1 MPGYVP
7 FNYEQIN
14 IEAGTYNPS
23 PVKAYNNRS
32 FAFWARSLF
41 QRALSVVEINLPD
54 DWSGTIYDFF
64 CYCLFK
70 WGYLPV
76 FELDELGKVFQPGS
90 LGGYNF
96 WYAPTFSVI
105 SNPVLK
111 GKSLKLAIGD
121 SKVDNADG
129 VCEVLKLTPDYYGI
143 WDIIEYYAAKLS
155 TLDNAIDM
163 SLINNKFAFFL
174 GAKNKGMG
182 EALKKMLDKINKG
195 EPAVIYDSKMADDP
209 TSKDVPWQFWDR
221 DLRKS
226 YLTTEQ
232 LADFKTLLHNFDTE
246 IGIPTLPIEKK
257 ERMIDA
263 EARST
268 DQDALSRSD
277 VWIKTFNESAKAVNE
292 RYGLNISM
300 RRKEVKT
307 DGNIESDRTI
317 QL

>member
-1 MPGYVP
+1 MKDVTWEL
-7 FNYEQIN
+7 FTQKKQLKKKLRQLKQI
-14 IEAGTYNPS
+14 
-23 PVKAYNNRS
+23 
-32 FAFWARSLF
+32 
-41 QRALSVVEINLPD
+41 
-54 DWSGTIYDFF
+54 
-64 CYCLFK
+64 
-70 WGYLPV
+70 
-76 FELDELGKVFQPGS
+76 
-90 LGGYNF
+90 
-96 WYAPTFSVI
+96 
-105 SNPVLK
+105 LK
-111 GKSLKLAIGD
+111 NSLKLAIGD

-232 LADFKTLLHNFDTE
+232 LADFKTLLHLYDTE

-257 ERMIDA
+257 ERMID
-263 EARST
+263 
-268 DQDALSRSD
+268 
-277 VWIKTFNESAKAVNE
+277 
-292 RYGLNISM
+292 YG
-300 RRKEVKT
+300 
-307 DGNIESDRTI
+307 
-317 QL
+317 

>member
-14 IEAGTYNPS
+14 IAAGTYNPS

-41 QRALSVVEINLPD
+41 QRALSVVEIDLPD

-76 FELDELGKVFQPGS
+76 FELDKLGKVFQPGD

-121 SKVDNADG
+121 SKVENADG

-174 GAKNKGMG
+174 GAKNKGMC

-195 EPAVIYDSKMADDP
+195 EPAVIYDSKMVDDP

-277 VWIKTFNESAKAVNE
+277 VWIKTFNESAKAVNA
-292 RYGLNISM
+292 RYGLNIAM

-307 DGNIESDRTI
+307 DGNNELDRTV
-317 QL
+317 

>member
-14 IEAGTYNPS
+14 IAAGTYNPS

-41 QRALSVVEINLPD
+41 QRALSVVEIDLPD

-96 WYAPTFSVI
+96 WYAPTFATI
-105 SNPVLK
+105 SNPALK

-121 SKVDNADG
+121 SKVDSADG

-182 EALKKMLDKINKG
+182 EALKKMLDKINEG
-195 EPAVIYDSKMADDP
+195 VPAVIYDSKMADDP

-277 VWIKTFNESAKAVNE
+277 VWIKTFNESAKAVNA
-292 RYGLNISM
+292 RYGINISM

-307 DGNIESDRTI
+307 DGNNESDRTI

>member
-1 MPGYVP
+1 M
-7 FNYEQIN
+7 
-14 IEAGTYNPS
+14 
-23 PVKAYNNRS
+23 
-32 FAFWARSLF
+32 
-41 QRALSVVEINLPD
+41 
-54 DWSGTIYDFF
+54 
-64 CYCLFK
+64 
-70 WGYLPV
+70 
-76 FELDELGKVFQPGS
+76 
-90 LGGYNF
+90 
-96 WYAPTFSVI
+96 
-105 SNPVLK
+105 
-111 GKSLKLAIGD
+111 
-121 SKVDNADG
+121 
-129 VCEVLKLTPDYYGI
+129 LKLTPDYYGI

-277 VWIKTFNESAKAVNE
+277 VWIKTFNESAKAVNA

-300 RRKEVKT
+300 KRKGVKT
-307 DGNIESDRTI
+307 DGNTELDRTV
-317 QL
+317 

>member
-1 MPGYVP
+1 M
-7 FNYEQIN
+7 
-14 IEAGTYNPS
+14 
-23 PVKAYNNRS
+23 
-32 FAFWARSLF
+32 
-41 QRALSVVEINLPD
+41 
-54 DWSGTIYDFF
+54 
-64 CYCLFK
+64 
-70 WGYLPV
+70 
-76 FELDELGKVFQPGS
+76 
-90 LGGYNF
+90 
-96 WYAPTFSVI
+96 
-105 SNPVLK
+105 
-111 GKSLKLAIGD
+111 KLAIGD

-129 VCEVLKLTPDYYGI
+129 VCEILKLTPDFYGI

-277 VWIKTFNESAKAVNE
+277 VWIKTFNESAKAVNA

-307 DGNIESDRTI
+307 DGNNELDRTV
-317 QL
+317 